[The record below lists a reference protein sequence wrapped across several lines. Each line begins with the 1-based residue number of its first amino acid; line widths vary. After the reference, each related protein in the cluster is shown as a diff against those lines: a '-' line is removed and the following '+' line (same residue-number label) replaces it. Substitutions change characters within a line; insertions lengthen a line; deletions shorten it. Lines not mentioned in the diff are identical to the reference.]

1 VDQASVLASN
11 NLAAASVGADGLQL
25 QQTGYQTAAAG
36 FSAPN
41 TPGQVNAGLSSNI
54 LVAKTG
60 ASSTLGSNAS
70 INGSQQ
76 QLTNQQNNFGALSSA
91 GNVTL
96 TQSTAAGTLG
106 EAYGGD
112 NLALANANTG
122 GSGSLTNGS
131 QLGSV
136 NLNSAA
142 IGTTGA
148 GTQTAITQ
156 RAAGD
161 TTPTLTVAGFNNA
174 TATGKTAS
182 ITGYGQS
189 YDVALNSVSLGGTG
203 AKDVTQNSG
212 SVTINTGNNLGS
224 NEASTTSPFASTTI
238 GGSLGASQNL
248 SASLNMANI
257 GGAGSL
263 VQTAHT
269 VNTDL
274 KNTASST
281 VSTSAASGITGLVQ
295 TTSQSINTGM

>member
-1 VDQASVLASN
+1 
-11 NLAAASVGADGLQL
+11 
-25 QQTGYQTAAAG
+25 
-36 FSAPN
+36 
-41 TPGQVNAGLSSNI
+41 

-96 TQSTAAGTLG
+96 SQSTAAGTLA

-156 RAAGD
+156 TAAGAS
-161 TTPTLTVAGFNNA
+161 TPTLTVAGFNNA

-257 GGAGSL
+257 GGVGSL
-263 VQTAHT
+263 VQTAGPVDST
-269 VNTDL
+269 LN
-274 KNTASST
+274 NTASST
-281 VSTSAASGITGLVQ
+281 ISTSAASGITGLVQ